1 MAFSLIPK
9 DVKFA
14 EFFERSIANMCLAA
28 ECLAELFANWS
39 QLEQKVQEIKDKEHI
54 GDTIT
59 HEIVSTLYKTF
70 ITPFDREDINTLTQ
84 SIDDV
89 VDHMD
94 KVGQSLK
101 VYNLEKPYPPAKD
114 MANIVLDCCRQLEQ
128 IVPSLRSPATLKNTE
143 EYRKEIHRLE
153 NQSDTIYRRSL
164 GELFKE
170 SDDFKYIIKWRE
182 ILSHLEEAVNSCEDV
197 AGVIEGIAVK
207 HA

>member
-14 EFFERSIANMCLAA
+14 EFFERSITNTRLAA
-28 ECLAELFANWS
+28 ECLAELFANWD
-39 QLEQKVQEIKDKEHI
+39 QLEQKVQEIKDKEHA
-54 GDTIT
+54 GDNIT

-70 ITPFDREDINTLTQ
+70 ITPFDREDINTLAQ

-101 VYNLEKPYPPAKD
+101 VYHLDKPYPPAID

-170 SDDFKYIIKWRE
+170 SNDFKYIIKWRE
-182 ILSHLEEAVNSCEDV
+182 ILAHLEEAVNSCEDV